1 MTQQEATFEYLI
13 RMGDNALILGHRLSE
28 WCGHGPILEQDIALT
43 NIALDLIGQS
53 RNYLSAAGL
62 VEGKNRSEDDLAF
75 FRVERDFKNLLLTE
89 QPNGDWGM
97 TLARQFFFDHFHFLL
112 LQKLRESANQDL
124 SDIAEKS
131 IKEVTYHVR
140 FSSDWI
146 RRLGD
151 GTEESH
157 NRVQAAI
164 DHLWTYTGEM
174 FEMDQTDEIL
184 IAAGVAPDLSELRD
198 EWLKNVHSVVSDAT
212 LKLPDESFMQTGGKK
227 GIHTEHLGYLLAEMQ
242 HLPRTYPDAKW

>member
-53 RNYLSAAGL
+53 RNYLSAAGI

-75 FRVERDFKNLLLTE
+75 FRVERDFKNLLITE

-97 TLARQFFFDHFHFLL
+97 TLVRQFFFDHFHFLL
-112 LQKLRESANQDL
+112 LQKLRDSANRDL

-184 IAAGVAPDLSELRD
+184 IAAGIAPDLSELRD
-198 EWLKNVHSVVSDAT
+198 EWLKNVLSVVSDAT